1 VQEFK
6 SVISLLLSNEELLV
20 KQKPESATVTCFIVP
35 VQYARYSN
43 SFGVCMFVL
52 VKQVWFWDVSL
63 LFR

>member
-35 VQYARYSN
+35 VQYACYSN
-43 SFGVCMFVL
+43 FFGVCMFVL
-52 VKQVWFWDVSL
+52 VKQV
-63 LFR
+63 